1 MLKCPKCLKEIGINL
16 TKSDIKDSELQTV
29 MKQTCPVCGFD
40 IKVHLKIEII
50 PSKYDILCC
59 LMCAKRNNC
68 PEHCGKHGD
77 EDCCEINMQGCLDSE
92 CWDYEEEY

>member
-1 MLKCPKCLKEIGINL
+1 MLLCPSCLKEIDVSL
-16 TKSDIKDSELQTV
+16 MKTDIKSHELQTV
-29 MKQTCPVCGFD
+29 IKHTCPKCGF
-40 IKVHLKIEII
+40 IIRFHLKIEVI

-59 LMCAKRNNC
+59 LMCAKRNDC

-77 EDCCEINMQGCLDSE
+77 KDCCEITMQGCLDSE